1 MSFLKS
7 STVMS
12 AIVVCAMFLSLI
24 CEDISHNALANSLR
38 FNRAGQAVRAL
49 RVGLMRVLAGPFVG
63 E

>member
-1 MSFLKS
+1 
-7 STVMS
+7 
-12 AIVVCAMFLSLI
+12 MFLSLI